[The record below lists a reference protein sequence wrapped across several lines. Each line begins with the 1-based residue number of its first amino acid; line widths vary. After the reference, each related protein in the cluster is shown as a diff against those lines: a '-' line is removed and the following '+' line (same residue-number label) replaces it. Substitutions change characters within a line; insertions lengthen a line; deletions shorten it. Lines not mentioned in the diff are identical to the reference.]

1 MSHTDTEHA
10 IAETSLD
17 GHPAIALSSPA
28 GLEATF
34 VPSVGMVGASLRHD
48 GEELLGRRG
57 GLGAYAERGSSFG
70 IPLLHPWANRLSGFR
85 YRAAGRDVTLDPSS
99 PRVRLEEHGL
109 PIHGLLAAS
118 PHWEVVEQGAG
129 EGPARL
135 SARLDFA
142 AHLDLLA
149 AFPFP
154 HTILM
159 EVALRDATLTLRTVV
174 EPSGEV
180 PVPIA
185 FGYHPYLALPGV
197 PREEWIVTLP
207 VRRRAD
213 LDERG
218 IPTGDEQWVHIEP
231 GPLGARTFDDLYDV
245 LRPPLRFGLA
255 GGGRSIDVDFV
266 YGYPVAQVF
275 APAGSPFICFEP
287 MTAPTN
293 ALVDGGAALPFVPP
307 GQRFAAEFTITVTSR
322 S

>member
-1 MSHTDTEHA
+1 MSVAVSA
-10 IAETSLD
+10 IT
-17 GHPAIALSSPA
+17 LSSAA

-34 VPSVGMVGASLRHD
+34 VPGVGMVGASLRHE
-48 GEELLGRRG
+48 GEEVLGQRG
-57 GLGAYAERGSSFG
+57 GLSAYAERGSSFG
-70 IPLLHPWANRLSGFR
+70 IPLLYPWANRLSGFR
-85 YRAAGRDVTLDPSS
+85 YHAAGREVTLDPSS
-99 PRVRLEEHGL
+99 PLLHLEEHGL

-118 PHWEVVEQGAG
+118 PYWEVVEQG
-129 EGPARL
+129 PARV

-154 HTILM
+154 HTVLM
-159 EVALRDATLTLRTVV
+159 EVALREATLTIRTVV

-180 PVPIA
+180 PVPVS
-185 FGYHPYLALPGV
+185 FGYHPYLTLPGV

-218 IPTGDEQWVHIEP
+218 IPTGDDQWVHIEP
-231 GPLGARTFDDLYDV
+231 GPLGGRTFDDLYDV
-245 LRPPLRFGLA
+245 LQPPLRFGLA

-266 YGYPVAQVF
+266 YGYPMAQVF
-275 APAGSPFICFEP
+275 APPGSPFICFEP

-293 ALVDGGAALPFVPP
+293 ALVEGGAALPLLPP
-307 GQRFAAEFTITVTSR
+307 GQRFAAEFSITVTAQA
-322 S
+322 